1 MTEAPATY
9 TVQLANTPDGDG
21 DYLAEVFYCG
31 ESAKLYFR
39 PTREEALAAALEAA
53 RESLR
58 HEPLTIIDLELR
70 KDTAK

>member
-1 MTEAPATY
+1 LTEAPATY

-39 PTREEALAAALEAA
+39 PTREEALAAAQEWAK
-53 RESLR
+53 R
-58 HEPLTIIDLELR
+58 HEDHEPDDFQTITL
-70 KDTAK
+70 